1 MEIIMGITN
10 ANKEV
15 TLQSI
20 GCGDTFGIRLSL
32 AAEPDIVT
40 APADIVLILDRST
53 SMAGAPLDAL
63 KAAANR
69 LIDIIDTA
77 SDSTEDGVIGN
88 GSRIGIVSFSSTATQ
103 DTQLITSVSELNTAV
118 NALSS
123 GGLANHADAFTK
135 ATQLFDVT
143 TENRKIIIMFTDGIT
158 TAGSPPAPIAEAA
171 KAQGI
176 TIYVVGI
183 TGDNGVD
190 VDAINLWASDPD
202 SAYVALV
209 TDYSE
214 LTGIFENLAENIS
227 IAGATGIV
235 ITDNVN
241 PCFRVVSVG
250 LPSKGVASVIDER
263 SVRWEIPELGTTA
276 SEGATVEFT
285 VEHIG
290 PCTGEVFV
298 NASVEYTDE
307 EGSVVVFPAPTV
319 EVICDEPIVT
329 EPCPEP
335 IDISVGGC
343 VDAVE
348 FNAGELSLESVGT
361 VLSLDVVL
369 RSVCPNRR
377 VALAVIVN
385 EVDAEGIEYKRGM
398 KTLLIPAHTQSIC
411 TDVTVRCI
419 KFVMPAALSVS
430 PDDSTLCGERSFRAR
445 FIANYVDSDF
455 ECCTD
460 LI

>member
-1 MEIIMGITN
+1 MGITN
-10 ANKEV
+10 TNKEV

-20 GCGDTFGIRLSL
+20 GCGETFGIRLSL
-32 AAEPDIVT
+32 AAAPDIVSN
-40 APADIVLILDRST
+40 PVDIVLILDRSR
-53 SMAGAPLDAL
+53 SMAGAPLDSL
-63 KAAANR
+63 KAGAR
-69 LIDIIDTA
+69 RFIQIIDEST
-77 SDSTEDGVIGN
+77 DSSQDGEIGG

-103 DTQLITSVSELNTAV
+103 DTQLITSVAALNSAV

-123 GGLANHADAFTK
+123 GGSTNHADAFTK

-143 TENRKIIIMFTDGIT
+143 STNRKVMIMFTDGVT

-176 TIYVVGI
+176 VIYCIGLVGD
-183 TGDNGVD
+183 TGID
-190 VDAINLWASDPD
+190 VTTLNQWSSDPD
-202 SAYVALV
+202 SAYVSV
-209 TDYSE
+209 TPDDAE
-214 LTGIFENLAENIS
+214 LEDLFANLAENIS
-227 IAGATGIV
+227 RAGATNIV

-250 LPSKGVASVIDER
+250 LPSKGTATIVDET
-263 SVRWEIPELGTTA
+263 SVRWEIAELGETE
-276 SEGATVEFT
+276 SEGATLEFT
-285 VEHIG
+285 VQHVG
-290 PCTGEVFV
+290 NCVGDVFV
-298 NASVEYTDE
+298 NASIEYTDDD
-307 EGSVVVFPAPTV
+307 GSIVVFPAPTV
-319 EVICDEPIVT
+319 EVICDEPTYT

-335 IDISVGGC
+335 VDISVGGC

-348 FNAGELSLESVGT
+348 FNAGELTLDALGT

-369 RSVCPNRR
+369 RGVCPGRR

-398 KTLLIPAHTQSIC
+398 KTLLIPAHTQNIC

-419 KFVMPAALSVS
+419 KFVMPAALNVS
-430 PDDSTLCGERSFRAR
+430 PDDSPLCGERSFRAR

-455 ECCTD
+455 DCCTV
-460 LI
+460 LS